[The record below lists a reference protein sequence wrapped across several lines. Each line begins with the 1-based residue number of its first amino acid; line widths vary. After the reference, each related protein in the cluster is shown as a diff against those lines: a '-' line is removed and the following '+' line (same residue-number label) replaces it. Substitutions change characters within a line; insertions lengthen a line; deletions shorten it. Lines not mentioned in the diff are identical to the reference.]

1 MANLQDAS
9 NAAERAGG
17 PRAVAENGK
26 ARVFGRGF
34 ARGLSARLLA
44 LTFAAVL
51 VVAALIFTPTV
62 AAFHTQQLQA
72 RADAAKLA
80 TLAALAAP
88 DLQLSDDL
96 AARLLAEAEVKAVG
110 VKRDGQRELIIGA
123 VAPPQ
128 PPIWIDLRK
137 RGLGAAVVD
146 AVRTYFEPDD
156 RFVLIVDDA
165 SMEGAEYIEVLVP
178 VAPLKEALYG
188 FTVRVL
194 LLTLLSSAIVGAV
207 IYAALAVLFVRPM
220 RRLALA
226 MSRFREEPED
236 PTRAIRPSGRAD
248 EIGDAEA
255 ALAELQAQVRQAL
268 RQKARLA
275 ALGEAVAKIN
285 HDLRNVLTNAQLVS
299 DRLAQSAD
307 PQVRAQGE
315 RLVRAIDRGVRLAQD
330 VLAFGRAQE
339 RAPAAERVALRLLLE
354 EAFLD
359 AASAASMPMGVD
371 LQVTED
377 QAVVGDEEFLH
388 RVFVNLM
395 RNAVI
400 AVAGQEGRNAP
411 GMITVGAEARDGYLA
426 VAVADDGPGIPER
439 ALERLFQ
446 PFAASGSAN
455 GTGLGLA
462 IARELAR
469 AQGGDVELISTG
481 ASGTVF
487 EVRLPRA

>member
-1 MANLQDAS
+1 MASIQDALS
-9 NAAERAGG
+9 AVRRANGARGG
-17 PRAVAENGK
+17 L
-26 ARVFGRGF
+26 

-51 VVAALIFTPTV
+51 VAAALIFVPSV
-62 AAFHTQQLQA
+62 AAFHTQQLEERVGAA
-72 RADAAKLA
+72 RLA
-80 TLAALAAP
+80 TLAAQAAP
-88 DLQLSDDL
+88 DLALSDDL
-96 AARLLAEAEVKAVG
+96 AERLLAEAEVKAVG
-110 VKRDGQRELIIGA
+110 VRRDGQRELILGA
-123 VAPPQ
+123 VAPPK
-128 PPIWIDLRK
+128 PPTRIDLRK
-137 RGLGAAVVD
+137 RGLGAAILD
-146 AVRTYFEPDD
+146 AGRAYFASAEG
-156 RFVLIVDDA
+156 FVLIVDSADDV
-165 SMEGAEYIEVLVP
+165 EFIEVLVP
-178 VAPLKEALYG
+178 AAPLKEALLR
-188 FTVRVL
+188 FTARVL
-194 LLTLLSSAIVGAV
+194 LLTLLSSALVGAV

-226 MSRFREEPED
+226 MASFREEPED
-236 PTRAIRPSGRAD
+236 PTRAIQPSGRGD
-248 EIGDAEA
+248 EIGQAEA

-268 RQKARLA
+268 QQKARLA

-330 VLAFGRAQE
+330 VLAFGRAEE
-339 RAPAAERVALRLLLE
+339 RAPAAEPVALRRLVE

-359 AASAASMPMGVD
+359 SVSAANAPMGVD
-371 LQVTED
+371 LRLGED
-377 QAVVGDEEFLH
+377 AHVIGDAEFLH

-411 GMITVGAEARDGYLA
+411 GTITVAAQARDGYLA
-426 VAVADDGPGIPER
+426 VSVADDGPGIPPR

-446 PFAASGSAN
+446 PFAAASSAN
-455 GTGLGLA
+455 GTGLGLV

-469 AQGGDVELISTG
+469 AQGGDVDLISTG
-481 ASGTVF
+481 SSGTVF